1 MTNEEFYT
9 NVEWLDNN
17 IEKWYQLTL
26 ASTPN
31 IEEIDKYENMIVER
45 MVYLYNSD
53 LDAEQEWIYEK
64 LEDDYIEISSYVR
77 YNIRTS

>member
-9 NVEWLDNN
+9 NVEWLERN
-17 IEKWYQLTL
+17 IEIWYQLTL
-26 ASTPN
+26 ASIPN
-31 IEEIDKYENMIVER
+31 IEEIDKYENMIIER
-45 MVYLYNSD
+45 MEYLYNSD

>member
-1 MTNEEFYT
+1 MTNEDFNT
-9 NVEWLDNN
+9 NAEWLDKNLG
-17 IEKWYQLTL
+17 KWYQLTL

>member
-1 MTNEEFYT
+1 MTNEEFNT
-9 NVEWLDNN
+9 NAEWLDKNLG
-17 IEKWYQLTL
+17 KWYQLTL
-26 ASTPN
+26 ASN
-31 IEEIDKYENMIVER
+31 IEEIDKYENMIIER
-45 MVYLYNSD
+45 MEYLYNSD

>member
-1 MTNEEFYT
+1 MKNEEFNT
-9 NVEWLDNN
+9 NAEWLDNN

-31 IEEIDKYENMIVER
+31 IEEIDKYENMIIER
-45 MVYLYNSD
+45 MEYLYNSD

>member
-1 MTNEEFYT
+1 MTNEEFNT

-45 MVYLYNSD
+45 MEYLYNSD

>member
-1 MTNEEFYT
+1 MQHETFDKT
-9 NVEWLDNN
+9 VEWLDRN

-26 ASTPN
+26 TSN
-31 IEEIDKYENMIVER
+31 IEEIDRYENMIIER
-45 MVYLYNSD
+45 MEYLYNSD

>member
-1 MTNEEFYT
+1 MQHEEFDL
-9 NVEWLDNN
+9 NVEWLDRN

-26 ASTPN
+26 TSN
-31 IEEIDKYENMIVER
+31 IKEIDKYENMIIER
-45 MVYLYNSD
+45 MEYLYNSD

-77 YNIRTS
+77 HNIRTS

>member
-9 NVEWLDNN
+9 NVEWLERN
-17 IEKWYQLTL
+17 IEIWYQLTL

-31 IEEIDKYENMIVER
+31 IEEMDKYENMIIER
-45 MVYLYNSD
+45 MEYLYNSD